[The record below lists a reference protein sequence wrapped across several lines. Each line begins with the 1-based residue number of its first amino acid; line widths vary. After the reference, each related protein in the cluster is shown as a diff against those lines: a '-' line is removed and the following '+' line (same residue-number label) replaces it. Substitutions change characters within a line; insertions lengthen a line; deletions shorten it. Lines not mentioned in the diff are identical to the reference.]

1 MNHSVTLEFAA
12 IEATHLL
19 DLLDQFDGILAADA
33 ASDPAVRRL
42 VPDAY
47 RDDEEAAR
55 EFRRLT
61 EGDLLARRRTEL
73 GVVQAGLRAAIAD
86 GAAEV
91 IPVALDAAGVQ
102 AWLRT
107 LAALRLVIAERLGII
122 DDTPPDPDD
131 PRTDVYEWL
140 GYRLDRLVADLG

>member
-1 MNHSVTLEFAA
+1 MTIEFVP

-19 DLLDQFDGILAADA
+19 DLLEQFERILVGDA

-61 EGDLLARRRTEL
+61 EGDLLARRRSEL
-73 GVVQAGLRAAIAD
+73 GIVRDGLRAAFD
-86 GAAEV
+86 GRDAETV
-91 IPVALDAAGVQ
+91 VVELDAAGVQ

-107 LAALRLVIAERLGII
+107 LAALRLVIAERLGVV
-122 DDTPPDPDD
+122 DDTPPNPADA
-131 PRTDVYEWL
+131 RTDVYEWL
-140 GYRLDRLVADLG
+140 GYRLDRLVASLG

>member
-1 MNHSVTLEFAA
+1 MSRSVTLEFVR

-19 DLLDQFDGILAADA
+19 DLFEQFDGVLAGDA

-61 EGDLLARRRTEL
+61 EGDLLARRRSEL
-73 GVVQAGLRAAIAD
+73 GIVRDGLRAASASQP
-86 GAAEV
+86 GEMV
-91 IPVALDAAGVQ
+91 VVELDAASVG

-107 LAALRLVIAERLGII
+107 LAALRLVIAERLGVV
-122 DDTPPDPDD
+122 DDTPPDPADA
-131 PRTDVYEWL
+131 RTDVYEWL
-140 GYRLDRLVADLG
+140 GYRLDRLVAELD